1 MFYHNPTKRDNST
14 GEGVF
19 ILNNYIEQNLLL
31 EKKLEELELSPTM
44 FNLAKSRYTSLGVYL
59 QKFDKSLNIYPQG
72 SMRLGTV
79 VRPFRGEMDAEYDI
93 DTVLEFGKDK
103 GNVTPEWVK
112 QTTKEYLVV
121 DETYKKLLD
130 KEKKRCWT
138 LQYAEDG
145 NAVGFHMDILPGVKE
160 DTKTIN
166 SIVTNGTNMYF
177 LQKAISITQKKKDNS
192 YEWNP
197 SNPAGYADWFYSVN
211 YPLKADKLRNF
222 QSVIFNNYRGVFASI
237 DEVPEQLVKT
247 SLQRVIMVL
256 KRHRDVYFSRKHNE
270 DDKPISIIITTL
282 ATLIVQENHI
292 TTENTLELLALV
304 SRLLLEYKDYK
315 VNPKKTFSVNYRVLK
330 INDSKWVIPNPVNS
344 NENFADAWNDGTERK
359 AKAFFEWLEA
369 IQKDIIN
376 NISSPNFINVLIEKL
391 ALKPIKQEEKKA
403 MPSIITAC
411 TKPYRG

>member
-1 MFYHNPTKRDNST
+1 
-14 GEGVF
+14 
-19 ILNNYIEQNLLL
+19 
-31 EKKLEELELSPTM
+31 M
-44 FNLAKSRYTSLGVYL
+44 FNLAKSRYTSLGEHF

-79 VRPFRGEMDAEYDI
+79 VRPFRREKDAEYDI
-93 DTVLEFGKDK
+93 DTVLEFSNDK
-103 GNVTPEWVK
+103 GQVTPEWIK
-112 QTTKEYLVV
+112 QTTKEYLVI
-121 DETYKKLLD
+121 DDTYKKLLD

-138 LQYAEDG
+138 LQYAEDS

-160 DTKTIN
+160 DAKVIA
-166 SIVTNGTNMYF
+166 SMMANGVYKN
-177 LQKAISITQKKKDNS
+177 QVDKAIAITQKKKDNT

-197 SNPAGYADWFYSVN
+197 SNPAGYADWFYSIN
-211 YPLKADKLRNF
+211 YPLKADRIRNSR
-222 QSVIFNNYRGVFASI
+222 SVIFYDNKGLFSSI

-282 ATLIVQENHI
+282 ATMIVQENHI

-304 SRLLLEYKDYK
+304 SRLLLEYKDYRL
-315 VNPKKTFSVNYRVLK
+315 NPNKTFSVNYRVLK
-330 INDSKWVIPNPVNS
+330 VRDGKWVIPNPVNS

-369 IQKDIIN
+369 VQKDIIN
-376 NISSPNFINVLIEKL
+376 NIQSPNFIDILIEKL
-391 ALKPIKQEEKKA
+391 ALKPIKPEEKKP
-403 MPSIITAC
+403 MPSIITAS

>member
-1 MFYHNPTKRDNST
+1 M
-14 GEGVF
+14 
-19 ILNNYIEQNLLL
+19 NNYIEQSLLL

-44 FNLAKSRYTSLGVYL
+44 FNLARKRYTSLGEHF

-79 VRPFRGEMDAEYDI
+79 VRPFRGEKDAEYDI
-93 DTVLEFGKDK
+93 DTVLEFSNDK
-103 GNVTPEWVK
+103 GQVTPEWVK
-112 QTTKEYLVV
+112 QTAKEYLVI
-121 DETYKKLLD
+121 DEMYMKLLD

-160 DTKTIN
+160 DAKVIDSMTIIGVN
-166 SIVTNGTNMYF
+166 KELID
-177 LQKAISITQKKKDNS
+177 KAIAITQKRKDNT

-211 YPLKADKLRNF
+211 YPLKADRLRNF
-222 QSVIFNNYRGVFASI
+222 QSVIFNNNRGLFSSI

-270 DDKPISIIITTL
+270 DDKPISIIITTF
-282 ATLIVQENHI
+282 ATLIVRENHI
-292 TTENTLELLALV
+292 STENTLELLALV

-315 VNPKKTFSVNYRVLK
+315 LNPSKTFSVSFRILK
-330 INDSKWVIPNPVNS
+330 INNGKWVIPNPVNS

-376 NISSPNFINVLIEKL
+376 NIYSPNFIDILIEKL
-391 ALKPIKQEEKKA
+391 ALKPIKPEEKKV
-403 MPSIITAC
+403 MPSIITAS